1 MKSAAPS
8 RVLSDERGNGAERP
22 CAGMSL
28 EAMDKSIGPEL
39 KRKRHPRARQHCLG
53 MLEDVG
59 SRRAALASARPSGRS
74 HGSLAVVGLSAN
86 CKERGCPEDACA
98 TATRALV
105 CFHRKRCASGHDLKT
120 DLRVQLGHDPPA
132 SAGAGRDACP
142 CGFSPTCALSFA
154 PFQWIHCCSE
164 IWRRTRRGARADARH
179 RHSPPVERA
188 VLCKPHA
195 RGANAGRQR

>member
-1 MKSAAPS
+1 MKSATPS

-105 CFHRKRCASGHDLKT
+105 CSHRKRCASGHDLKT
-120 DLRVQLGHDPPA
+120 DLRVQLGA
-132 SAGAGRDACP
+132 
-142 CGFSPTCALSFA
+142 
-154 PFQWIHCCSE
+154 
-164 IWRRTRRGARADARH
+164 
-179 RHSPPVERA
+179 
-188 VLCKPHA
+188 
-195 RGANAGRQR
+195 